1 MKEEVVA
8 EFSQLL
14 VSGLAL
20 GVIYGLVALG
30 FVIIYRAS
38 QVFNFAHGEF
48 LTLGAVVMVF
58 ASSPALDIEA
68 NPFAL
73 GSNSVDG
80 WGLHGCRP
88 YLSDVGHRY
97 RRDAGGALCL
107 APTGW
112 KTRLRHDYR
121 HALYRRD
128 SSRFIFNIWK

>member
-1 MKEEVVA
+1 MA

-58 ASSPALDIEA
+58 ASSPALDVEA

-80 WGLHGCRP
+80 WGLPWGAALILAMSVTGIVAMLVERFVLRP
-88 YLSDVGHRY
+88 LVGRPF
-97 RRDAGGALCL
+97 L
-107 APTGW
+107 
-112 KTRLRHDYR
+112 
-121 HALYRRD
+121 
-128 SSRFIFNIWK
+128 

>member
-1 MKEEVVA
+1 MA

-48 LTLGAVVMVF
+48 LTLGAVLMVF
-58 ASSPALDIEA
+58 ASSPALDTDA

-73 GSNSVDG
+73 GSHGVDG
-80 WGLHGCRP
+80 WGLP
-88 YLSDVGHRY
+88 
-97 RRDAGGALCL
+97 
-107 APTGW
+107 
-112 KTRLRHDYR
+112 
-121 HALYRRD
+121 
-128 SSRFIFNIWK
+128 